1 LSFQASQAVPKRWPS
16 SAHAFYFQVV
26 TFKKGS
32 SEISKVDK
40 DALDALIQAVKDHSQ
55 KIEQAHVAV
64 WSDRRPAEKSVSSI
78 GDRAIAEK
86 RIVAIEDHLE
96 GPLGLSNVESYNMA
110 ERTNW
115 FARAFNANSHD
126 VKSMFAQK
134 GAPQNV
140 TPEDFQIVKSKAAAS
155 RAVILFE
162 LDPTATTVADPV
174 ADPAAE
180 PKN

>member
-1 LSFQASQAVPKRWPS
+1 MPS
-16 SAHAFYFQVV
+16 TAHAFYFQIV

-40 DALDALIQAVKDHSQ
+40 DALAALIQSVKDRSQ

-64 WSDRRPAEKSVSSI
+64 WSDRLSSVKSALSQD
-78 GDRAIAEK
+78 DRSLAEK

-96 GPLGLSNVESYNMA
+96 GALGMSYVESYNMA
-110 ERTNW
+110 ERSNW
-115 FARAFNANSHD
+115 FARAFSVNQKD
-126 VKSMFAQK
+126 VKSMFGQK

-140 TPEDFQIVKSKAAAS
+140 TPEDLQVVKSKAAAS

-162 LDPTATTVADPV
+162 LN
-174 ADPAAE
+174 PAAAMSTE
-180 PKN
+180 QPN